1 MTSQSLE
8 NLVKTGNLKSEPANQ
23 DEFNGLLRSA
33 KARLTDARNASLAIE
48 SRFDLAYNASHAL
61 ALVALRWH
69 GYRSDNRYIVFQ
81 CLQHTLNIKPEVWRV
96 LAQCHQRRNL
106 AEYEGHLE
114 VSDQLLAE
122 LISAADLL
130 QRNVE
135 AMAPIRSAVP

>member
-1 MTSQSLE
+1 MTSPNLE
-8 NLVKTGNLKSEPANQ
+8 NLVKAGSLKSEPANQ
-23 DEFNGLLRSA
+23 REFNGLLRSA
-33 KARLTDARNASLAIE
+33 KARLTDARNASLSIE
-48 SRFDLAYNASHAL
+48 SRFDLAYNVSHAL
-61 ALVALRWH
+61 ALAALRWH

-130 QRNVE
+130 EKNVE
-135 AMAPIRSAVP
+135 AMPPIKPAVP

>member
-1 MTSQSLE
+1 MTSQNLE
-8 NLVKTGNLKSEPANQ
+8 NLIKAGSLKSEPANQ
-23 DEFNGLLRSA
+23 REFNGLLRSA
-33 KARLTDARNASLAIE
+33 KARLTDARNASLSIE
-48 SRFDLAYNASHAL
+48 SRFDLAYNVSHAL
-61 ALVALRWH
+61 ALAALRWY

-130 QRNVE
+130 EKNVE
-135 AMAPIRSAVP
+135 AMPPIKPAVP

>member
-1 MTSQSLE
+1 MTSQNLE
-8 NLVKTGNLKSEPANQ
+8 NLVKAGSLKSEPANQ
-23 DEFNGLLRSA
+23 REFNGLLRSA
-33 KARLTDARNASLAIE
+33 KARLTDARNASLSIE
-48 SRFDLAYNASHAL
+48 SRFDLAYNVSHAL
-61 ALVALRWH
+61 ALAALRWH

-130 QRNVE
+130 EKNVE
-135 AMAPIRSAVP
+135 AMPPIKPAVP